1 MAIRAFLVVSVLV
14 WLPYGLYCLLV
25 PGFLAEGAGVAAT
38 SPTGSTE
45 LRAMY
50 GGLQAAVGVM
60 ALAALRWPELRR
72 PYLLLI
78 AFLAGG
84 LGFARLV
91 GVLLDGGLSSYT
103 TFALVFEIAMV
114 SAAMWLL
121 RQPEPAPA

>member
-14 WLPYGLYCLLV
+14 WLPYGLYCLLQ
-25 PGFLAEGAGVAAT
+25 PGFLAEGAGVAAI

-60 ALAALRWPELRR
+60 ALAALRWTELRR

-78 AFLAGG
+78 AFLASG
-84 LGFARLV
+84 LGFGRLL

-103 TFALVFEIAMV
+103 AFALIFEIAMV
-114 SAAMWLL
+114 SAAVWLL
-121 RQPEPAPA
+121 RQPDAAPA

>member
-1 MAIRAFLVVSVLV
+1 
-14 WLPYGLYCLLV
+14 
-25 PGFLAEGAGVAAT
+25 
-38 SPTGSTE
+38 
-45 LRAMY
+45 MY

-121 RQPEPAPA
+121 RQPEPGPA